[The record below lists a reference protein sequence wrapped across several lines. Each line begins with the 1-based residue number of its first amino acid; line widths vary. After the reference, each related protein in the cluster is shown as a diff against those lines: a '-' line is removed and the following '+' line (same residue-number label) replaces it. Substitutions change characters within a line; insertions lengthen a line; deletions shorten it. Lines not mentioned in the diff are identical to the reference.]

1 MVSLMAQDLVG
12 DKAELSQLLNTDP
25 VAYIQ
30 AKAKYDE
37 KQARVFEAFR
47 AADEFHQSQAQA
59 ANQPP
64 PPEFV
69 AEKQEEL
76 LNLIPEWRDH
86 GKQEQEAAM
95 VSSLLQSHGYTT
107 DEIKSLFDPRA
118 VVVARKAALYDQL
131 QQAKAKKE
139 PAKVPTAKPV
149 KATAQ
154 SGDAP
159 SNATAKQAFQKLKR
173 TGSLDDALAALNARD
188 RK

>member
-1 MVSLMAQDLVG
+1 M
-12 DKAELSQLLNTDP
+12 SQLLNVDP

-30 AKAKYDE
+30 AKARYDE
-37 KQARVFEAFR
+37 KQSRVFEAFR
-47 AADEFHQSQAQA
+47 AADEFSQTQAQA

-86 GKQEQEAAM
+86 GKQSTEAAM

-107 DEIKSLFDPRA
+107 EEIQSLYDPRA

-131 QQAKAKKE
+131 QQAKAKKA
-139 PAKVPTAKPV
+139 PPPVSTAKPV

-154 SGDAP
+154 SGEAP
-159 SNATAKQAFQKLKR
+159 SNQGAKQAFQKLKR
-173 TGSLDDALAALNARD
+173 TGSLEDALAALNARD

>member
-1 MVSLMAQDLVG
+1 MAHLMAQDLVG
-12 DKAELSQLLNTDP
+12 DKAELSQLLNVDP

-30 AKAKYDE
+30 AKAKYDD

-86 GKQEQEAAM
+86 NKQANEQAM
-95 VSSLLQSHGYTT
+95 VASLLQAHGYST
-107 DEIKSLFDPRA
+107 DELSKLFDPRA
-118 VVVARKAALYDQL
+118 IVVARKAALYDQL
-131 QQAKAKKE
+131 QQAKAKKA
-139 PAKVPTAKPV
+139 PAVVPTTKPV

-154 SGDAP
+154 SGEAP
-159 SNATAKQAFQKLKR
+159 SNQGAKQAFQKLKR